1 MNRIFFLVKKIDLA
15 LQIHVYKAHAYNTF
29 IIIILLQN
37 RYIYSIT
44 SSSAILKKSNA
55 LKNAFRRLC
64 VEARFV
70 TEKYVI
76 MRNIAI

>member
-1 MNRIFFLVKKIDLA
+1 MNRTFFSGEEDRFGSSIYT
-15 LQIHVYKAHAYNTF
+15 YKAHAYNTF

-55 LKNAFRRLC
+55 LKNAFRNALKPGSLPKNMLSC
-64 VEARFV
+64 
-70 TEKYVI
+70 
-76 MRNIAI
+76 AI